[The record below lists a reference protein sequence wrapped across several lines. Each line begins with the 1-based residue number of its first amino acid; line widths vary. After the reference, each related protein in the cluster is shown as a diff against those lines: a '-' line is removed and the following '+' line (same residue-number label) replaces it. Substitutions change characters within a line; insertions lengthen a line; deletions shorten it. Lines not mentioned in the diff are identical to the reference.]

1 MSDES
6 KAMRDEDMDQSQPM
20 TEESV
25 KKTLEAAGARVMSRG
40 GRTDHYGAPREYSF
54 EVRGVFS
61 NGLML
66 HIIARQYDYRD
77 PWEATGRI
85 NERVDVALLR
95 DGVYSRL
102 PKGYDWFQGRD
113 EETEVDAAGLQEIV
127 DCVKNLNPKLFTLQK
142 LTGDL

>member
-1 MSDES
+1 
-6 KAMRDEDMDQSQPM
+6 MDQAKPM

-25 KKTLEAAGARVMSRG
+25 KKILEAAGARVMSRG
-40 GRTDHYGAPREYSF
+40 GRTDNYSAPREFSF
-54 EVRGVFS
+54 EVKGVFK

-66 HIIARQYDYRD
+66 HVVARQYDYRD

-85 NERVDVALLR
+85 NEMVDVALLR
-95 DGVYSRL
+95 DGTFSEL

-113 EETEVDAAGLQEIV
+113 EETGIDEAGLQEIV
-127 DCVKNLNPKLFTLQK
+127 DCVKGLNPKLFKLQQ